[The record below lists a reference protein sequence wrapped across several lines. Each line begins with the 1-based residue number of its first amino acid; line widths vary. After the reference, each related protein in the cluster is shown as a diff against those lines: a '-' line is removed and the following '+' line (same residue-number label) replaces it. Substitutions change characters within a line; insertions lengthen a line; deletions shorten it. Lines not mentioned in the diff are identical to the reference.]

1 MNYIILSVSHS
12 SKDEPIYWR
21 ANDSGYINVP
31 WGAGIY
37 SEEQVK
43 ANPKYYNN
51 GYDTIAI
58 PLTDRGIAESGLKFA
73 INMPQLKK
81 FIAENRHKEVSNG

>member
-1 MNYIILSVSHS
+1 MNYIILSVRHS
-12 SKDEPIYWR
+12 SKDEPIFWR
-21 ANDSGYINVP
+21 ADDSGYINVP

-43 ANPKYYNN
+43 ASPKYYNN

-58 PLTDRGIAESGLKFA
+58 PLTDQGIRDSGLKFS
-73 INMPQLKK
+73 IDSKLLKK
-81 FIAENRHKEVSNG
+81 FIADNRYKEVANG